1 MPFHLGPIELLLI
14 LMALG
19 FGTVVFLF
27 VGRRLLRGP
36 RDAEQLEDLKD
47 KVELLE
53 YQLEERQRQ
62 ERELVEQPGRE
73 RLPGE

>member
-1 MPFHLGPIELLLI
+1 MPFNLGPLEILLVLI
-14 LMALG
+14 SLG
-19 FGTVVFLF
+19 FGTAAVLF
-27 VGRRLLRGP
+27 VSRRLLRGP

-62 ERELVEQPGRE
+62 EPEPVEQPGRE

>member
-1 MPFHLGPIELLLI
+1 MPFNLGPLEILLVLI
-14 LMALG
+14 SLG
-19 FGTVVFLF
+19 FGTAAVLF
-27 VGRRLLRGP
+27 VSRRLLRGP

-62 ERELVEQPGRE
+62 EREPVEQPGRE
-73 RLPGE
+73 RLPGD